1 MSKTVNVF
9 ILIQKRTV
17 HFFMKIRDHSS
28 IALTIGILIKP
39 PVLSKGNVKLADAGG
54 ILENA

>member
-17 HFFMKIRDHSS
+17 HFFKKIRDHTS
-28 IALTIGILIKP
+28 IAITVGI
-39 PVLSKGNVKLADAGG
+39 
-54 ILENA
+54 